1 MHYAIDFGTSNTVIA
16 CRVDGQK
23 DSVNSP
29 VNPSINSLTNTVN
42 NTIKT
47 VTLPFSEVI
56 LDNPPLIPS
65 LVYVTNAITGEVLVG
80 QEVLDQGLEGRA
92 GHQSG
97 RLFRGFKR
105 GISSPEGYGFVPQV
119 DDIDVSFAQ
128 IGEWFLNRVLSELTE
143 VASLTLT
150 VPVDSFEAY
159 RQWLTNAC
167 QRLPH
172 LENVKQI
179 RLLDE
184 PTAAALGYGIDHG
197 TQTLLVIDFG
207 GGTLDLSL
215 VRLSLPEQLERNP
228 SNDQPNDRQPTNKP
242 KFGLGTLLKWGDRAN
257 TASPARQAQPSAKVL
272 AKAGQNLGGIDVDHW
287 LMDYFQQQMEIPQ
300 NALTMRLVEKLKIAL
315 SHEPSPTAYHTE
327 TYFDDLS
334 FNAYDLRLNRQE
346 LNAILEKAGFSD
358 SLDQSLNQI
367 RQQAQRQNIDLN
379 AIDAVLLVG
388 GTSQIPAVQ
397 AWIEQ
402 YFPSEKIKKN
412 QPFTAIA
419 HGALSQ
425 EFALEDFLY
434 HSYGIRF
441 WDKRYKRH
449 NWHTIIQQGQTY
461 PLAQPVE
468 LTLGA
473 SVPNQPSI
481 ELVIGELGETTVEVY
496 FDSGKLLT
504 RHLEQIQ
511 QSVRPL
517 NENARTI
524 AQLDP
529 PGRQGVDRIKVEFT
543 VDAGRTLRITVKDLL
558 TTETL
563 LKDQAVV
570 QLV

>member
-1 MHYAIDFGTSNTVIA
+1 MDYAIDFGTSNTVVA
-16 CRVDGQK
+16 CRHSGQGQGNGS
-23 DSVNSP
+23 DSS
-29 VNPSINSLTNTVN
+29 TV
-42 NTIKT
+42 IST
-47 VTLPFSEVI
+47 VTLPFSAVI

-65 LVYVTNAITGEVLVG
+65 LVYVENAATGAVLVG
-80 QEVLDQGLEGRA
+80 QEVLDQGLEGKA
-92 GHQSG
+92 GNQSG

-105 GISSPEGYGFVPQV
+105 GISSPGGYGFVPQV
-119 DDIDVSFAQ
+119 DDREVSFAQ
-128 IGEWFLNRVLSELTE
+128 IGEWFLGRVLSALTE
-143 VASLTLT
+143 IDSLTLT

-167 QRLPH
+167 QRLPN
-172 LENVKQI
+172 LESVKQI

-197 TQTLLVIDFG
+197 TQTLLVVDFG

-215 VRLSLPEQLERNP
+215 VRLTLPDQSDKLENNTSGNP
-228 SNDQPNDRQPTNKP
+228 NNNPPKP
-242 KFGLGTLLKWGDRAN
+242 KFGLGTLLKWGDRA
-257 TASPARQAQPSAKVL
+257 TTTLPPRQTQPTAKVL

-287 LMDYFQQQMEIPQ
+287 LMEYFRERLEIPQ

-315 SHEPSPTAYHTE
+315 SHEQTATE
-327 TYFDDLS
+327 TYFDDVT
-334 FNAYDLRLNRQE
+334 FNAYDLHLNRHE
-346 LNAILEKAGFSD
+346 LTTILEKAGFSQR
-358 SLDQSLNQI
+358 LDQSLNQI
-367 RQQAQRQNIDLN
+367 RQQAQRQNIDFS

-388 GTSQIPAVQ
+388 GTSQMPAVQ
-397 AWIEQ
+397 TWIEQ
-402 YFPSEKIKKN
+402 YFPPEKIKKN

-425 EFALEDFLY
+425 DFALEDFLY

-543 VDAGRTLRITVKDLL
+543 VDESRTLRITVKDLL

>member
-1 MHYAIDFGTSNTVIA
+1 MDYAIDFGTSNTVVA
-16 CRVDGQK
+16 CRHSGQGDG
-23 DSVNSP
+23 SNS
-29 VNPSINSLTNTVN
+29 STV
-42 NTIKT
+42 IST
-47 VTLPFSEVI
+47 VTLPFSAVI

-65 LVYVTNAITGEVLVG
+65 LVYVENAATGAVLVG
-80 QEVLDQGLEGRA
+80 QEVLDQGLEGKA
-92 GHQSG
+92 GNQSG

-105 GISSPEGYGFVPQV
+105 GISSPGGYGFVPQV
-119 DDIDVSFAQ
+119 DDREVSFAQ
-128 IGEWFLNRVLSELTE
+128 IGEWFLGRVLSALTE
-143 VASLTLT
+143 IDSLTLT

-167 QRLPH
+167 QRLPNLDH
-172 LENVKQI
+172 VKQI

-197 TQTLLVIDFG
+197 TQTLLVVDFG

-215 VRLSLPEQLERNP
+215 VRLNLPDQSDKLEHDAAGNP
-228 SNDQPNDRQPTNKP
+228 NNNPQKP
-242 KFGLGTLLKWGDRAN
+242 KFGLGTLLKWGDRP
-257 TASPARQAQPSAKVL
+257 TTTLPPRQTQPTAKVL

-287 LMDYFQQQMEIPQ
+287 LMEYFREGLEIPQ

-315 SHEPSPTAYHTE
+315 SHEPTATE
-327 TYFDDLS
+327 TYFDDVT
-334 FNAYDLRLNRQE
+334 FNAYDLQLNRHE
-346 LNAILEKAGFSD
+346 LTTILEKAGFSQR
-358 SLDQSLNQI
+358 LDQSLNQI
-367 RQQAQRQNIDLN
+367 RQQAQRQNIDLS

-388 GTSQIPAVQ
+388 GTSQMPAVQ
-397 AWIEQ
+397 TWIEQ
-402 YFPSEKIKKN
+402 YFPPEKIKKN

-425 EFALEDFLY
+425 DFALEDFLY

-461 PLAQPVE
+461 PLSQPVE
-468 LTLGA
+468 LTLGT

-504 RHLEQIQ
+504 RHLDQIQ

-529 PGRQGVDRIKVEFT
+529 SGRQGVDRIKVEFT
-543 VDAGRTLRITVKDLL
+543 VDESRTLRITVKDLL

-563 LKDQAVV
+563 LQDQAVV